1 MLERMDG
8 WVGTWAT
15 VVTEVPAGVATAF
28 ADQTLRQVVR
38 VSVGGDAVRVRLSNE
53 FGTEPLVLGAARVAL
68 GAGAAAIVPGSDRAL
83 TFGGRR
89 SVPAG
94 AAVTSDPVALAVPDR
109 ADLAV
114 SLHLPEPTAAAT
126 THAFAFATS
135 YVVAGDATAAVDV
148 APAAPIGQ
156 WYFLSG
162 VSVHNPHSPGALV
175 ALGDSITDGGNSTG
189 GTNRRWPDLLAGRL
203 LASGRAVGVLNAGI
217 CGNRLLHDPNP
228 LPGSEDVAA
237 YFGQAAL
244 RRFDR
249 DVAARP
255 GARWLVLLLGINDLG
270 HPGSVAPSAEA
281 VTPAEI
287 IAGYERVVARARALG
302 LRVYGGTI
310 MPARGFLGVP
320 QERARQEVNA
330 WVRDGGGLDAVIDFD
345 AAMRDPH
352 RPGQL
357 AAAYDSGDRL
367 HPNDAGMQAMADAV
381 PLDLFGPSTSVRTRS
396 SRRHGP
402 T

>member
-1 MLERMDG
+1 MDG

-15 VVTEVPAGVATAF
+15 VVTEVPSGVSTTF
-28 ADQTLRQVVR
+28 ADQTLRQVLR

-53 FGTEPLVLGAARVAL
+53 FGAEPLVLGSARVAL
-68 GAGAAAIVPGSDRAL
+68 GAGAVATVPGSDRAL
-83 TFGGRR
+83 TFGGRL

-109 ADLAV
+109 ADLVV
-114 SLHLPEPTAAAT
+114 SLYLPKPTAVAT
-126 THAFAFATS
+126 AHAFAFGTN
-135 YVVAGDATAAVDV
+135 YVVAGDAAAAVDV
-148 APAAPIGQ
+148 APAATTDQ

-162 VSVHNPHSPGALV
+162 VSVRNPRGSGALV
-175 ALGDSITDGGNSTG
+175 ALGDSITDGGNSTS
-189 GTNRRWPDLLAGRL
+189 GTNRRWPDVLAGRL
-203 LASGRAVGVLNAGI
+203 LGSGRAVGVLNAGI

-228 LPGSEDVAA
+228 LPGSEFVAA

-249 DVAARP
+249 DVAAQP
-255 GARWLVLLLGINDLG
+255 GARWLIVLLGVNDLG
-270 HPGSVAPSAEA
+270 HPGSVAPLGEA
-281 VTPAEI
+281 VTAAEI
-287 IAGYERVVARARALG
+287 IGGYEQVAARAHGLG

-310 MPARGFLGVP
+310 TPAQGFLGAT

-330 WVRDGGGLDAVIDFD
+330 WVRYGCGLDAVIDFD
-345 AAMRDPH
+345 AAMRDPRH
-352 RPGQL
+352 PDRL

-381 PLDLFGPSTSVRTRS
+381 PLDLFS
-396 SRRHGP
+396 
-402 T
+402 

>member
-1 MLERMDG
+1 MNG

-15 VVTEVPAGVATAF
+15 VVTAAPPGVPATF

-53 FGTEPLVLGAARVAL
+53 FGAEPLVLGAARVAL

-83 TFGGRR
+83 TFGGRGG
-89 SVPAG
+89 VPAG
-94 AAVTSDPVALAVPDR
+94 AALTSDPVALAVPDR
-109 ADLAV
+109 ADLVV
-114 SLHLPEPTAAAT
+114 SLHLPEPTVAAT

-135 YVVAGDATAAVDV
+135 YVAAGDAAAAVDV
-148 APAAPIGQ
+148 APAAATGQ

-175 ALGDSITDGGNSTG
+175 ALGDSITDGANTTG

-203 LASGRAVGVLNAGI
+203 LGSGRAVGVLNAGI
-217 CGNRLLHDPNP
+217 CGNRLLRDPNP

-255 GARWLVLLLGINDLG
+255 GVRWLVVLLGVNDLG
-270 HPGSVAPSAEA
+270 HPGSVAPASEA

-287 IAGYERVVARARALG
+287 IGGYEQLAARARGLG

-310 MPARGFLGVP
+310 MPARGFLGGP
-320 QERARQEVNA
+320 RERARQEVNA
-330 WVRDGGGLDAVIDFD
+330 WVRDGGGLDAVVDFD
-345 AAMRDPH
+345 AAVRDPR
-352 RPGQL
+352 RPDRL
-357 AAAYDSGDRL
+357 AAAYDSGDGL
-367 HPNDAGMQAMADAV
+367 HPNDTGMRAVADAV
-381 PLDLFGPSTSVRTRS
+381 PLELFA
-396 SRRHGP
+396 
-402 T
+402 